1 MRECSHHSRSEYNM
15 KSIQRTTLLRK
26 SLTFFF
32 VFLVAVSLWGFSTR
46 QHVRAAYASPQRPA
60 ENNGAAQTPFMGW
73 SSWNFIGSH
82 PTEANIE
89 AQAQAEASQ
98 LKSHGYNYILLDDF
112 WYLNPSTTVDQY
124 GRWTVDTS
132 KFPNGLSGLA
142 SYIHGLGLKVGFY
155 LTPGIPVAAV
165 KQNTPIEGTSYHAQ
179 DIANTS
185 GYEANYNYGSGVMY
199 YINYSKPGA
208 QAYINSWA
216 NQLAS
221 WGADFLK
228 LDGVGDGDISD
239 IQAWSQALQQ
249 SGRSIV
255 FNLSNSLDVNNGSLW
270 KQYSNAWRIDGDV
283 ECYCSTQVTW
293 SSFSGRFNDTPPW
306 TQYASSGGWNDL
318 DALQIADGS
327 LDGISND
334 ERQTYMTLWA
344 VEAAPLY
351 AGDDLTHMD
360 SYGLSLL
367 TNDEVIAVD
376 QAGHAAHPVS
386 QGSSQQVW
394 FSNNGDGT
402 YTVALFNLSGSS
414 ANVIANWNNLGF
426 TGSASVRDLW
436 SHSNL
441 GSFNGSFSA
450 TLNSHASRL
459 LKVTPGGSSASTSYE
474 AESSANTL
482 AGGAIVASCSACS
495 GGQKIGNVG
504 NGGTLKFN
512 NVNVA
517 NAGTYILNISYVD
530 ADTGR
535 SAQMS
540 VNGGTA
546 LTLNFAGTNTNNWN
560 NVQSLAVPVI
570 LNAGN
575 NTILFSNSSGWA
587 PDFDRITTIGSG
599 YVTIVNRNSG
609 KSLDVYGDSTAD
621 SAPIVQ
627 FTSSGQTDQ
636 QWSLKDAGGGYVKIV
651 NRNSG
656 KLLNIPG
663 PTTTQGAQLIQFPDD
678 GNSNSQWSLSSLS
691 AGYYAIVSRYDSQV
705 VDVQG
710 ASTTDNAPVIQW
722 ANNGGT
728 NQQWVFI
735 AV

>member
-1 MRECSHHSRSEYNM
+1 M
-15 KSIQRTTLLRK
+15 KSMQGMLARK

-32 VFLVAVSLWGFSTR
+32 VFLIAVTLWGFSTN
-46 QHVRAAYASPQRPA
+46 QHTRVAYASPL
-60 ENNGAAQTPFMGW
+60 ENNGAATTPFMGW
-73 SSWNFIGSH
+73 STWNFIGSH

-89 AQAQAEASQ
+89 AQAQVEASQ

-124 GRWTVDTS
+124 GRWAVDTT
-132 KFPNGLSGLA
+132 KFPNGLAGLA
-142 SYIHGLGLKVGFY
+142 SYVHGLGLKVGFY

-165 KQNTPIEGTSYHAQ
+165 NQNTPIEGTSYHAQ
-179 DIANTS
+179 DIADTS
-185 GYEANYNYGSGVMY
+185 RHETNYNYGGSVMY
-199 YINYSKPGA
+199 YIDYSKPGA

-228 LDGVGDGDISD
+228 IDGVGDGDTAD

-249 SGRSIV
+249 TGRSIV
-255 FNLSNSLDVNNGSLW
+255 FDLSNSLDVNNGSLW
-270 KQYSNAWRIDGDV
+270 KQYANSWRIDGDV

-293 SSFSGRFNDTPPW
+293 NSFSGRFNDAPAW

-327 LDGISND
+327 KDGITND

-344 VEAAPLY
+344 IEAAPLY
-351 AGDDLTHMD
+351 AGDDLTSMD

-386 QGSSQQVW
+386 QASSQQVW
-394 FSNNGDGT
+394 IANNGDGT
-402 YTVALFNLSGSS
+402 YTVALFNLGSS
-414 ANVIANWNNLGF
+414 SATVTANWNDLGF
-426 TGSASVRDLW
+426 TGSASVRDVW
-436 SHSNL
+436 SHSDL
-441 GSFNGSFSA
+441 GSFNSTFSA

-459 LKVTPGGSSASTSYE
+459 LKVTPSGSSSSHAYE
-474 AESSANTL
+474 AESAANTL
-482 AGGAIVASCSACS
+482 AGGATVVSCSACS
-495 GGQKIGNVG
+495 GSQKVGNVG

-517 NAGTYILNISYVD
+517 NAGTYILNIAYIDGD
-530 ADTGR
+530 AGR

-540 VNGGTA
+540 INGGTA
-546 LTLNFAGTNTNNWN
+546 LTLNFSGTNNGRWN
-560 NVQSLAVPVI
+560 NVQNLSVPVL

-587 PDFDRITTIGSG
+587 PDFDRISTIGSG
-599 YVTIVNRNSG
+599 YVALVNRNSG
-609 KSLDVYGDSTAD
+609 KYLDVNGDSTAD
-621 SAPIVQ
+621 SATILQ
-627 FTSSGQTDQ
+627 YASNSQADQ
-636 QWSLKDAGGGYVKIV
+636 QWSFQDAGSGYVKIV

-656 KLLNIPG
+656 KLINIPG
-663 PTTTQGAQLIQFPDD
+663 PTTTQGTQLIQYHDD
-678 GNSNSQWSLSSLS
+678 GNSNSQWALSSLS
-691 AGYYAIVSRYDSQV
+691 SGFYAIVSRYDSQD

-710 ASTTDNAPVIQW
+710 ASTANGAPVIQW
-722 ANNGGT
+722 ASNGGT
-728 NQQWVFI
+728 NQQWMFV

>member
-1 MRECSHHSRSEYNM
+1 M
-15 KSIQRTTLLRK
+15 KSTQRSLVRRG
-26 SLTFFF
+26 LTFFF
-32 VFLVAVSLWGFSTR
+32 VSLIAVTLWGVGAT
-46 QHVRAAYASPQRPA
+46 QHPRVAHASPFRPA
-60 ENNGAAQTPFMGW
+60 ENNGAATTPFMGW
-73 SSWNFIGSH
+73 STWNFIGSH
-82 PTEANIE
+82 PTEANVE
-89 AQAQAEASQ
+89 AQAQVVANQ
-98 LKSHGYNYILLDDF
+98 LKAHGYNYILLDDF

-124 GRWTVDTS
+124 GRWAVDTS

-142 SYIHGLGLKVGFY
+142 SYVHNLGLKVGFY

-165 KQNTPIEGTSYHAQ
+165 NQNTPIQGTSYHAK
-179 DIANTS
+179 DIADTTRF
-185 GYEANYNYGSGVMY
+185 ETNYNFGSGVMY
-199 YINYSKPGA
+199 YIDYSKPGA

-216 NQLAS
+216 NLLAS

-228 LDGVGDGDISD
+228 MDGVGDWDTAD
-239 IQAWSQALQQ
+239 IQAWSQGLQQ

-270 KQYSNAWRIDGDV
+270 KQYANAWRIDGDV

-293 SSFSGRFNDTPPW
+293 GSLSGRFNDAPQW

-334 ERQTYMTLWA
+334 ERQTYLTLWA
-344 VEAAPLY
+344 IEASPLY
-351 AGDDLTHMD
+351 AGDDLTRMD

-394 FSNNGDGT
+394 VAYNGNGT
-402 YTVALFNLSGSS
+402 YTVALFNLGSSS
-414 ANVIANWNNLGF
+414 ANVVANWNDLGF
-426 TGSASVRDLW
+426 TGSAAVRDLW
-436 SHSNL
+436 SHTNL
-441 GSFNGSFSA
+441 GNFTGTFSA

-459 LKVTPGGSSASTSYE
+459 LKVTPSGSNTSHAYE
-474 AESSANTL
+474 GESSANTL
-482 AGGAIVASCSACS
+482 AGGAVIASCSACS
-495 GGQKIGNVG
+495 GGQKVGNVG

-517 NAGTYILNISYVD
+517 TAGTYLLKIDYADGD
-530 ADTGR
+530 AGR

-546 LTLNFAGTNTNNWN
+546 LTLNFGGTNNGSWN
-560 NVQSLAVPVI
+560 NVQSLDVPVM

-587 PDFDRITTIGSG
+587 PDFDRITTVGSG
-599 YVTIVNRNSG
+599 YVAIVNRNSG
-609 KSLDVYGDSTAD
+609 KYLDVSNDSTAD
-621 SAPIVQ
+621 SATIVQ
-627 FTSSGQTDQ
+627 FTSNGQTDQ
-636 QWSLKDAGGGYVKIV
+636 QWSLQDAGSGYVKIV

-656 KLLNIPG
+656 KLINIPG
-663 PTTTQGAQLIQFPDD
+663 PTTTQGTQLIQYHDD
-678 GNSNSQWSLSSLS
+678 GGSNSQWSLGSLS
-691 AGYYAIVSRYDSQV
+691 SGYYDIGSRYDSQD

-710 ASTTDNAPVIQW
+710 LSSADNAPVIQW

-728 NQQWVFI
+728 NQQWMFV